1 MTLYPSSSSS
11 LPALSLRERELS
23 GAVVKP
29 RARERELSGAV
40 VEPRVR
46 LRKEKAGHTRY
57 GLKMSQRLDPCRFA
71 DIFARFDGVFE
82 RIGQSRILLGFHY
95 HPAFIA
101 KVVQQLE
108 HRTEI
113 DHPVARDGEGAFF
126 TPSRND
132 RPSRRTG
139 RSPAG
144 GRPSD
149 GRG

>member
-1 MTLYPSSSSS
+1 
-11 LPALSLRERELS
+11 
-23 GAVVKP
+23 
-29 RARERELSGAV
+29 
-40 VEPRVR
+40 
-46 LRKEKAGHTRY
+46 
-57 GLKMSQRLDPCRFA
+57 MSQRLDPCRFA
-71 DIFARFDGVFE
+71 NIFARFDGVFE

-132 RPSRRTG
+132 RPSRRTW
-139 RSPAG
+139 SITG
-144 GRPSD
+144 GRTSF
-149 GRG
+149 R

>member
-1 MTLYPSSSSS
+1 MTRYLVIVI
-11 LPALSLRERELS
+11 LTPALPEVRELS

-29 RARERELSGAV
+29 W
-40 VEPRVR
+40 VR
-46 LRKEKAGHTRY
+46 LRKKAGHTRY

-71 DIFARFDGVFE
+71 NIFARFDGVFE

-126 TPSRND
+126 TLSRND
-132 RPSRRTG
+132 RPSRRTW
-139 RSPAG
+139 SITG
-144 GRPSD
+144 GRTSF
-149 GRG
+149 R